1 MAYINRTIKFKS
13 SFLRVALSTFLLITV
28 SYAMVGCSKKEPLVK
43 IASNVWPGYELLY
56 LAKEKNYFSENEVKL
71 VEVPSATMC
80 IQSLAAGTV
89 EAAMLTLDEV
99 LTAKAEGLNLKVVA
113 ILDLSMGA
121 DVVMV
126 NPSIKTLAG
135 LKGKRIGVEQSAVGA
150 VMLNALLEKSNIS
163 VKDVNVIYL
172 TVNQHLQAYIDK
184 KVDALV
190 TFEPVR
196 TKLLKT
202 GAKQIFDS
210 SEIPGRII
218 DVLAVLPHA
227 LEQSPKTLR
236 KIIKGHFKARNYYL
250 TNQKEASNF
259 LSKRLQLKP
268 SEVASSYDGLELPNL
283 KDNHYWLD
291 GEQSLLEKSA
301 IKLNEI
307 MVKAKLLKSDVLV
320 NDLVIAEYL

>member
-1 MAYINRTIKFKS
+1 MLYNHQTNNFQYFFYKVV
-13 SFLRVALSTFLLITV
+13 LVAFLLV
-28 SYAMVGCSKKEPLVK
+28 AGSYALTGCSKKEPLIK

-56 LAKEKNYFSENEVKL
+56 LAKNNNYFSKNEVKL

-89 EAAMLTLDEV
+89 EGAMLTLDEV
-99 LTAKAEGLNLKVVA
+99 LTAKSEGLDLKVVA

-150 VMLNALLEKSNIS
+150 VMLNALLEKSKLS
-163 VKDVNVIYL
+163 VKDIEIRYF
-172 TVNQHLQAYIDK
+172 TVNQHQQAYLDG

-196 TKLLKT
+196 TQLLKA
-202 GAKQIFDS
+202 GAKQVFDS
-210 SEIPGRII
+210 AEIPGRII
-218 DVLAVLPHA
+218 DVLAVLPHVI
-227 LEQSPKTLR
+227 EQSPKTLQ
-236 KIIKGHFKARNYYL
+236 KVIKSHFKARSYYL
-250 TNQKEASNF
+250 TNKKEASEF

-268 SEVASSYDGLELPNL
+268 SEVASSYEGLELPDL
-283 KDNHYWLD
+283 KENHYWMD
-291 GEQSLLEKSA
+291 GEHSRLEKSA
-301 IKLNEI
+301 EKLKEI
-307 MVKAKLLKSDVLV
+307 MKNAKLLKDDVLV
-320 NDLVIAEYL
+320 KNLVSAKYL